1 MGNMQN
7 GFDIHEALVVVWTA
21 NLKLKQEGI
30 AEYKR
35 FLKLVMKTYDLE
47 KNDLFTLLSLCK
59 NKEVM
64 DALMLIAKY
73 SKKDS

>member
-1 MGNMQN
+1 MQN
-7 GFDIHEALVVVWTA
+7 QFDIHEALVVVWTA

-35 FLKLVMKTYDLE
+35 FLKMVMETYDLE

-73 SKKDS
+73 SKEDL